1 MPAEEFYDLVIVGA
15 GPAGLGAAVYG
26 ASEGLRTVIIE
37 RAAAGG
43 QAGQSSRIENYLGFP
58 DGVSGGQL
66 TDRARRQALR
76 LGAEL
81 ITARTAIGLEVQG
94 PARRVVFDDGT
105 SVLSKTVL
113 LATGVSYRQLAADG
127 LEDLVGR
134 GVYYGSASTQAASC
148 AGDHVII
155 VGGANSAGQ
164 AAVFFSRHA
173 ARVTLAVRGD
183 SLERSMSSYLIEQ
196 IAGIDTVEVRVNT
209 KVDQVTGNGHLECVT
224 LVDTRTE
231 EARRVDCGHLFVFI
245 GAAPLTDWLPAEL
258 ERDAAG
264 FVRTGPDLV
273 LDGRRPAGWDADR
286 DPYLLES
293 SIPGVFVAGDVRSE
307 SVKRVASAVG
317 EGALAVTLVHRYLA
331 E

>member
-1 MPAEEFYDLVIVGA
+1 MPAEEFYDLVIVGG

-58 DGVSGGQL
+58 DGVSGDQL

-81 ITARTAIGLEVQG
+81 ITARAAVGLEVQG
-94 PARRVVFDDGT
+94 PARRVIFDDGT
-105 SVLSKTVL
+105 SVLTKTVL
-113 LATGVSYRQLAADG
+113 LATGVSYRRLAADG
-127 LEDLVGR
+127 LDDLVGR
-134 GVYYGSASTQAASC
+134 GVFYGSASTQAPAC

-173 ARVTLAVRGD
+173 ARVTMAIRGD

-196 IAGIDTVEVRVNT
+196 IAGIDTIDVQTSTRV
-209 KVDQVTGNGHLECVT
+209 DRCTGTDHLECVT
-224 LVDTRTE
+224 LIDTRTDQPRE
-231 EARRVDCGHLFVFI
+231 VSSGHLFVFI
-245 GAAPLTDWLPAEL
+245 GAAPLTDWLPAEVA
-258 ERDAAG
+258 RDAGG

-273 LDGRRPAGWDADR
+273 VDGQRPAGWDLAR

>member
-1 MPAEEFYDLVIVGA
+1 
-15 GPAGLGAAVYG
+15 
-26 ASEGLRTVIIE
+26 VIIE

-81 ITARTAIGLEVQG
+81 ITARSAVGLEVQG
-94 PARRVVFDDGT
+94 PARRVLFDDGT
-105 SVLSKTVL
+105 SVLTKTVL
-113 LATGVSYRQLAADG
+113 LATGVSYRRLAADG
-127 LEDLVGR
+127 LDALVGR
-134 GVYYGSASTQAASC
+134 GVYYGSASTQAPAC

-173 ARVTLAVRGD
+173 ARVTIAVRGD

-196 IAGIDTVEVRVNT
+196 IAAIDSIDVRVNT
-209 KVDQVTGNGHLECVT
+209 QVVRCTGGEHLECVT

-231 EARRVDCGHLFVFI
+231 EPQQVDAGHLFVFI
-245 GAAPLTDWLPAEL
+245 GAAPLTDWLPADL
-258 ERDAAG
+258 IRDPGG
-264 FVRTGPDLV
+264 FVRTGPELV
-273 LDGRRPAGWDADR
+273 VDGQRPTGWDLER